1 MKLKYKIML
10 FYGMMFIIPLMVI
23 TMANIKI
30 LTDSLLDSMEYSAG
44 QGYEQSLSFLNYKL
58 YRTIKL
64 SDVVVSNMDIND
76 ILTKKNPGYTIYE
89 QIVDMNTLRSYLQAL
104 DESNVYHVKIY
115 VNNSFIYSNDRS
127 LIYGL
132 QDADDALWYRK
143 KGEDVIYFSPGQYL
157 GKSYEERYVALVRN
171 LVDRNHYRSRV
182 GAVRID
188 MAKSNLEDI
197 LKKSN
202 PTNHS
207 VTYLVNSDNVL
218 VAYSDYELMEQYGLL
233 QNIPEELSRKGKEYE
248 SSLETGDL
256 KGDKI
261 YYMKK
266 LVDHTDW
273 AMVTIIPYKDF
284 MESIG
289 KLRYLIMGLVLFFG
303 ILTYFI
309 GSFFISKVM
318 KRISNLVDS
327 MQEIKKGNMDV
338 RLENHSKDEIGI
350 LYDNYNE
357 MIQKTNLLLQEKYE
371 MGKELKSAEIK
382 ALHSQ
387 ISPHFLYN
395 TLEMINWLGYG
406 KRTEDIHSVVI
417 SLSKFYRLTLNKGRE
432 LLTLEEELKHVGYYL
447 NIESIRFSGKIH
459 YEIQVDE
466 DILGCS
472 IPNVTLQP
480 LVENAIIHGIL
491 EKKEKSGRIHIWGN
505 RREDKVYLHVQD
517 DGAGIETDQLEHLP
531 EHAKTSSGSGYG
543 IRNVNRRLQ
552 LLFGPEFGVIY
563 WSEKGKGTKVT
574 ICLPYGSQEDG

>member
-10 FYGMMFIIPLMVI
+10 FYGMMFIIPLLVI

-58 YRTIKL
+58 YRTMKL
-64 SDVVVSNMDIND
+64 SDVVVSNREIND
-76 ILTKKNPGYTIYE
+76 ILTRKSPDYTIYQ
-89 QIVDMNTLRSYLQAL
+89 QIADMNTLRSYLQSL
-104 DESNVYHVKIY
+104 DERDVYHVKIY
-115 VNNSFIYSNDRS
+115 VDNSFIYSHDHS
-127 LIYGL
+127 LLYGL
-132 QDADDALWYRK
+132 SEADDAMWYRK
-143 KGEDVIYFSPGQYL
+143 KGEDVVYFSPGQYL
-157 GKSYEERYVALVRN
+157 EKNYEEEYVALVRN
-171 LVDRNHYRSRV
+171 LVDRNHYSRRV
-182 GAVRID
+182 GVVRID

-197 LKKSN
+197 LKKAN

-218 VAYSDYELMEQYGLL
+218 VAYSDYGLMEQYGLL

-248 SSLETGDL
+248 SSLEMGSLEGDR
-256 KGDKI
+256 I

-273 AMVTIIPYKDF
+273 AMVTIIPHRDF
-284 MESIG
+284 MESID
-289 KLRYLIMGLVLFFG
+289 KLRYLILGLVLIFG
-303 ILTYFI
+303 ILTYSI
-309 GSFFISKVM
+309 GSLFISRVL

-387 ISPHFLYN
+387 INPHFLYN

-406 KRTEDIHSVVI
+406 KRTEDIHSVVV

-447 NIESIRFSGKIH
+447 NIESIRFSGKIR

-466 DILGCS
+466 EILGCS

-491 EKKEKSGRIHIWGN
+491 EKKGKSGSIRIWGN
-505 RREDKVYLHVQD
+505 RREDKVYLYVQD
-517 DGAGIETDQLEHLP
+517 DGVGIGADQLEHLP
-531 EHAKTSSGSGYG
+531 ERAKASSGSGYG

-552 LLFGPEFGVIY
+552 LLFGPEFGLTY
-563 WSEKGKGTKVT
+563 RSEIGKGTRV
-574 ICLPYGSQEDG
+574 IVCLPCGGQEDG